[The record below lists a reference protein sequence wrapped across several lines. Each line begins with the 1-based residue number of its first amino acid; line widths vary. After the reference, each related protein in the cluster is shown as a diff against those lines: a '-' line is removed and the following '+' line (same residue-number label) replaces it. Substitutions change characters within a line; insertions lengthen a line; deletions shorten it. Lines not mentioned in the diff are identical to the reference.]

1 MQHSKK
7 RLSSRP
13 GTKRLIA
20 NIYNLLYKTHGPQ
33 GWWPASTPFE
43 VAIGAILTQN
53 TSWSNVEKAILNLKK
68 KKLLS
73 SDRLHKT
80 SLRSVAKAIRPC
92 GYYNIKAGT
101 LKNFIRFLFANYKG
115 KIENMRSKTLTIL
128 RDELLAING
137 IGPETCDSILLYALN
152 KPVFVV
158 DAYTRR
164 ITECLSLTKKSHDY
178 DFIQSIFTDSL
189 PGEASLFNEYH
200 ALIVCHAKKVC
211 KKKPECDKCVLRKLK
226 RSLNVGQH

>member
-189 PGEASLFNEYH
+189 PGDASLFNEYH

-211 KKKPECDKCVLRKLK
+211 KKKSECDKCVLRKLK

>member
-1 MQHSKK
+1 MPHSKK
-7 RLSSRP
+7 RLSSKP

-20 NIYNLLYKTHGPQ
+20 NTYNLLYKTHGSQ

-73 SDRLHKT
+73 SDCLHKA
-80 SLRSVAKAIRPC
+80 SLKVLAKTIRPC

-115 KIENMRSKTLTIL
+115 KIENMRSKKTIIL
-128 RDELLAING
+128 RNELLAING

-164 ITECLSLTKKSHDY
+164 IAECLDLADKRHDY

-189 PGEASLFNEYH
+189 PGNASLFNEYH

-211 KKKPECDKCVLRKLK
+211 RKNPECGKCVLYKLK
-226 RSLNVGQH
+226 KE

>member
-20 NIYNLLYKTHGPQ
+20 NTYNLLYKTHGPQ

-164 ITECLSLTKKSHDY
+164 ITECLSLTEKSHDY

-189 PGEASLFNEYH
+189 PGDASLFNEYH

-211 KKKPECDKCVLRKLK
+211 KKKSECDKCVLRKLK